1 MQRLAVVQG
10 LVYMTTNFSTSTT
23 LSYALLEL
31 GTLKAAGSSFGLP
44 TNKMER
50 FWWGGG
56 PSAAVQW
63 ISSCPNMRRNNKTG
77 AFTQSRGRAA
87 PSFPYSPG
95 AEKTRPPGP
104 WGAPLPLWLRKSHL
118 ASRAAAQPPL
128 PSASAAAVNLRKASP
143 YPPLTSFYIL

>member
-23 LSYALLEL
+23 LSSALLEL

-56 PSAAVQW
+56 TLSC
-63 ISSCPNMRRNNKTG
+63 SSVDLLLSKHE
-77 AFTQSRGRAA
+77 
-87 PSFPYSPG
+87 
-95 AEKTRPPGP
+95 EK
-104 WGAPLPLWLRKSHL
+104 
-118 ASRAAAQPPL
+118 
-128 PSASAAAVNLRKASP
+128 
-143 YPPLTSFYIL
+143 

>member
-50 FWWGGG
+50 FWWGGDPQLQFSG
-56 PSAAVQW
+56 SPLVQTRGEIIKLRLSHKAGAVLPHPFHTPPVQ
-63 ISSCPNMRRNNKTG
+63 RR
-77 AFTQSRGRAA
+77 
-87 PSFPYSPG
+87 
-95 AEKTRPPGP
+95 PGP
-104 WGAPLPLWLRKSHL
+104 QAPGVH
-118 ASRAAAQPPL
+118 
-128 PSASAAAVNLRKASP
+128 P
-143 YPPLTSFYIL
+143 YPCG